1 MKGFRLVMVIFTG
14 YLSLVFMEQEAISV
28 YLKPLL
34 VPALLILFLLNVK
47 QKGNYKIIGALLLST
62 LGDILLIF
70 DGKAF
75 FILGLLSFLLAHL
88 LYILIFR
95 SQTKSIKRDAFTI
108 QSSVVVIMYYGCFMC
123 FLWPH
128 LGAMR
133 IPVLAYA
140 LVISVM
146 LWMAL
151 QFLRSTSSYKWH
163 IVLGAFFFVVSD
175 SLLSI
180 QLFYS
185 SFDFS
190 HFYVMLT
197 YLFAQS
203 FLVYGI
209 IRIKNDG
216 YK

>member
-1 MKGFRLVMVIFTG
+1 MKGILLILLLFIG
-14 YLSLVFMEQEAISV
+14 YLGLVFFEHEDIASSI
-28 YLKPLL
+28 KPLL
-34 VPALLILFLLNVK
+34 VPALLYSFYASVK
-47 QKGNYKIIGALLLST
+47 EKGNYKIIGALVLST

-70 DGKAF
+70 DGRPF
-75 FILGLLSFLLAHL
+75 FILGLLSFLLAHVS
-88 LYILIFR
+88 YVLIFR
-95 SQTKSIKRDAFTI
+95 SRVGTIKLDFYI
-108 QSSVVVIMYYGCFMC
+108 VLCSLFILSYYFFFMK

-151 QFLRSTSSYKWH
+151 QLLRGTSSFRWH
-163 IVLGAFFFVVSD
+163 IVLGALFFVVSD

-185 SFDFS
+185 SFELA

-197 YLFAQS
+197 YLLAQ
-203 FLVYGI
+203 FLLVFGI
-209 IRIKNDG
+209 LNFRNERP
-216 YK
+216 

>member
-1 MKGFRLVMVIFTG
+1 MKAVIFIW
-14 YLSLVFMEQEAISV
+14 SLFVV
-28 YLKPLL
+28 YLTMVFTESTTEAAWMKPI
-34 VPALLILFLLNVK
+34 LIPSLFLLML
-47 QKGNYKIIGALLLST
+47 GGRKILKHQRLVGALVLST
-62 LGDILLIF
+62 VGDILLIF
-70 DGKAF
+70 EGRPF

-88 LYILIFR
+88 LYIFIFR
-95 SQTKSIKRDAFTI
+95 SKVGAIKRDAF
-108 QSSVVVIMYYGCFMC
+108 SVICTLFILVYYVSFMC

-140 LVISVM
+140 FVISGM

-151 QFLRSTSSYKWH
+151 QLLRSTSSFRWH
-163 IVLGAFFFVVSD
+163 IVLGALFFVVSD

-185 SFDFS
+185 SFELA

-197 YLFAQS
+197 YLLAQ
-203 FLVYGI
+203 FLLVYGI
-209 IRIKNDG
+209 LNFRNERP
-216 YK
+216 

>member
-1 MKGFRLVMVIFTG
+1 MKGIWLIILLFIG
-14 YLSLVFMEQEAISV
+14 YLVLVFFEKEDIASFI
-28 YLKPLL
+28 KPIL
-34 VPALLILFLLNVK
+34 VPVLLLSFYASVK
-47 QKGNYKIIGALLLST
+47 QRGNYKIIGALVFST
-62 LGDILLIF
+62 MGDILLIF
-70 DGKAF
+70 EGRPF
-75 FILGLLSFLLAHL
+75 FILGLLSFLLAHVL
-88 LYILIFR
+88 FVLIFR
-95 SQTKSIKRDAFTI
+95 SRAGTIKLDFYTMVCSLFI
-108 QSSVVVIMYYGCFMC
+108 LSYYFFFMK

-151 QFLRSTSSYKWH
+151 QLLRGTSSFRWY
-163 IVLGAFFFVVSD
+163 IVLGALFFVVSD

-185 SFDFS
+185 SFELA

-197 YLFAQS
+197 YLLAQ
-203 FLVYGI
+203 FLLVFGI
-209 IRIKNDG
+209 LNFRNERP
-216 YK
+216 

>member
-1 MKGFRLVMVIFTG
+1 MKGIWLIILLFIG
-14 YLSLVFMEQEAISV
+14 YLGLVFFEHEDIASFI
-28 YLKPLL
+28 KPIL
-34 VPALLILFLLNVK
+34 VPVLLYSFYASVK
-47 QKGNYKIIGALLLST
+47 EKGNYKIIGALVLST

-70 DGKAF
+70 DGRPF
-75 FILGLLSFLLAHL
+75 FILGLLSFLLAHV
-88 LYILIFR
+88 LYVLIFR
-95 SQTKSIKRDAFTI
+95 SRVGTFKLDFYTVLCSLFIL
-108 QSSVVVIMYYGCFMC
+108 SYYFFFMK
-123 FLWPH
+123 FLWSH

-151 QFLRSTSSYKWH
+151 QLLRGTSSFRWY
-163 IVLGAFFFVVSD
+163 IVLGALFFVVSD

-185 SFDFS
+185 SFELA

-197 YLFAQS
+197 YLLAQ
-203 FLVYGI
+203 FLLVYGI
-209 IRIKNDG
+209 LNFRNERP
-216 YK
+216 

>member
-1 MKGFRLVMVIFTG
+1 MKGIWLIILLFIG
-14 YLSLVFMEQEAISV
+14 YLGLVFFKHEDIASFI
-28 YLKPLL
+28 KPLL
-34 VPALLILFLLNVK
+34 VPVLLYSFYASVK
-47 QKGNYKIIGALLLST
+47 EKGNYKIIGALVLST

-70 DGKAF
+70 DGRPF
-75 FILGLLSFLLAHL
+75 FILGLLSFLLAHV
-88 LYILIFR
+88 LYVLIFR
-95 SQTKSIKRDAFTI
+95 SRVGTIKLDFYTVLCSLFI
-108 QSSVVVIMYYGCFMC
+108 LSYYFFFMK
-123 FLWPH
+123 FLWSH

-151 QFLRSTSSYKWH
+151 QLLRGTSSFRWH
-163 IVLGAFFFVVSD
+163 IVLGALFFVVSD

-185 SFDFS
+185 SFELA

-197 YLFAQS
+197 YLLAQ
-203 FLVYGI
+203 FLLVYGI
-209 IRIKNDG
+209 LNFRNERP
-216 YK
+216 

>member
-1 MKGFRLVMVIFTG
+1 LYSF
-14 YLSLVFMEQEAISV
+14 YASV
-28 YLKPLL
+28 KE
-34 VPALLILFLLNVK
+34 
-47 QKGNYKIIGALLLST
+47 KGNYKIIGALVLST

-70 DGKAF
+70 DGRPF
-75 FILGLLSFLLAHL
+75 FILGLLSFLLAHV
-88 LYILIFR
+88 LYVLVFR
-95 SQTKSIKRDAFTI
+95 SRVGTIKLDFYTVLCSLLI
-108 QSSVVVIMYYGCFMC
+108 LSYYFFFMK
-123 FLWPH
+123 FLWSH

-151 QFLRSTSSYKWH
+151 QLLRGTSSFRWH
-163 IVLGAFFFVVSD
+163 IVLGALFFVVSD

-185 SFDFS
+185 SFELA

-197 YLFAQS
+197 YLLAQ
-203 FLVYGI
+203 FLLVYGI
-209 IRIKNDG
+209 LNFRNERP
-216 YK
+216 